1 MYPIKANNK
10 VKLLKLKLIDTSV
23 KIIIPI
29 SRYNILFI
37 FLIITLTFGS
47 IIFLKA
53 LIESY
58 KNLSVTLQKL
68 DKL

>member
-58 KNLSVTLQKL
+58 KTYQ
-68 DKL
+68 

>member
-37 FLIITLTFGS
+37 FLILTLTFGS

-58 KNLSVTLQKL
+58 KTYQ
-68 DKL
+68 